1 MESDTYPRHCVV
13 HALKEIDLAV
23 VVCPFESSCGNVFK
37 DIGAVPGRRR
47 QTYNCTLF
55 PCIAL
60 LSNDAI
66 NYYQIHVL
74 YTVKAEELKTSSNA
88 LESGASTSRGLD
100 EGITYSSIHSIT
112 YVVH

>member
-47 QTYNCTLF
+47 QTYNCTLS

-74 YTVKAEELKTSSNA
+74 YIP
-88 LESGASTSRGLD
+88 SRQKN
-100 EGITYSSIHSIT
+100 
-112 YVVH
+112 